1 MTDPNVEDH
10 FTVFVRLPFKRG
22 DFVDPPPVAW
32 SSAKERALWDI
43 LSRSSKSNDIDWK
56 TLAERFEVTQPFLLQ
71 KASWLY
77 ERQLEQVRAQMRR
90 VGSRPSATPSPVP
103 GSATASVVGSQP
115 MRRNGSGG
123 SRVPSRL
130 STQQPLGSPNL
141 SGGDNSTPGTPAKSR
156 TSLPF
161 RTPAANLTATQSRT
175 ASGTTRQIS
184 RQSSKDIDLPGPP
197 SQSRRGSI
205 QHQLSRSPRQAVSLQ
220 PHSSSS
226 DDEMTQSRAATRR
239 VNPSSL
245 HRRALSYRKEAQ
257 PGKAPVVTSENKQPA
272 RDIEDEDE
280 DEDEPSFLPFANPTN
295 ETKPRITAF
304 SQQDPGATLRDE
316 VQGGRPGMHRRSTS
330 ERIPKEIVPSPTV
343 EPPTP
348 VQDRHGRR
356 DLESSTSSLSSP
368 AQTDPP
374 AITTRSTAHQ
384 QSAPRLTTPLSP
396 SQRAILQNQAG
407 SPRRTPQGPGS
418 DSASPSMGSSFSDL
432 DDASVTQ
439 SALEEALLSG
449 MGNTTMTNLGGFG
462 GRVTSGIGQALRSR
476 YFDARGEAQSR
487 GTTQHPGGVS
497 ER

>member
-1 MTDPNVEDH
+1 MAGSNVEDH
-10 FTVFVRLPFKRG
+10 FTVFIRLPFKRG

-43 LSRSSKSNDIDWK
+43 LSRSPKSNEIDWK
-56 TLAERFEVTQPFLLQ
+56 TLAERFGVTQPFLLQ

-90 VGSRPSATPSPVP
+90 VGNRPSATPSPVP
-103 GSATASVVGSQP
+103 GSATASVVGAQP
-115 MRRNGSGG
+115 MRRTGSGG

-130 STQQPLGSPNL
+130 STQQPVGSPVL
-141 SGGDNSTPGTPAKSR
+141 SGGDSSTPGTPAKSR

-161 RTPAANLTATQSRT
+161 RAPAVHTTATQPRT
-175 ASGTTRQIS
+175 VSGTTRQIS
-184 RQSSKDIDLPGPP
+184 RQSSKDNDLPGPA

-205 QHQLSRSPRQAVSLQ
+205 QHQLSRSPRQAANLQ
-220 PHSSSS
+220 PDSSSS
-226 DDEMTQSRAATRR
+226 DDDMTQSRATTRR
-239 VNPSSL
+239 ANPSSL
-245 HRRALSYRKEAQ
+245 HRRALSYRKDVQSGRPPATNDNEA
-257 PGKAPVVTSENKQPA
+257 A
-272 RDIEDEDE
+272 RGIQDED
-280 DEDEPSFLPFANPTN
+280 DADDEPSFLPFANPASDA
-295 ETKPRITAF
+295 KPQTTTS
-304 SQQDPGATLRDE
+304 SQQDPSATLRG
-316 VQGGRPGMHRRSTS
+316 VLQGGRPAMQRRSTS
-330 ERIPKEIVPSPTV
+330 ERVSKDEVASPLV

-348 VQDRHGRR
+348 VQARRNTR
-356 DLESSTSSLSSP
+356 DLESSASSLSSP
-368 AQTDPP
+368 TNTEAHITSNRPSTKQQT
-374 AITTRSTAHQ
+374 
-384 QSAPRLTTPLSP
+384 APRLTTPLSP
-396 SQRAILQNQAG
+396 SQRAILQNQTG
-407 SPRRTPQGPGS
+407 SPRRAPQGPGS

-487 GTTQHPGGVS
+487 GGTQQQGGIS